1 MSFLFQLQPDRIVEH
16 LSSCIVNLDLVALRE
31 AWTHLDQRF
40 FARLEHSFLSTAR
53 KLENALLRMY
63 LVTCLS
69 SGRHDKLLDFFEK
82 MTPDL
87 QGQPEWKEWF
97 GKIFITIYILLTQF
111 KIGSYFIPPFGYN
124 YFFVSN
130 RRYSARSCSCAILL
144 GKPTNKGRI
153 EQFR

>member
-1 MSFLFQLQPDRIVEH
+1 M
-16 LSSCIVNLDLVALRE
+16 NLDLVALRE

-97 GKIFITIYILLTQF
+97 GKIFINICCLL
-111 KIGSYFIPPFGYN
+111 GSRLNPISLHHLAIIT
-124 YFFVSN
+124 FFLPN
-130 RRYSARSCSCAILL
+130 RQYSARCSSYIARTRASFG
-144 GKPTNKGRI
+144 GKRGGAG
-153 EQFR
+153 

>member
-1 MSFLFQLQPDRIVEH
+1 M
-16 LSSCIVNLDLVALRE
+16 NLDLVALRE

-97 GKIFITIYILLTQF
+97 GKMFLNVCSLLMQF
-111 KIGSYFIPPFGYN
+111 KVRSYLHYHLVMISTFLF
-124 YFFVSN
+124 
-130 RRYSARSCSCAILL
+130 LL
-144 GKPTNKGRI
+144 LCC
-153 EQFR
+153 

>member
-1 MSFLFQLQPDRIVEH
+1 M
-16 LSSCIVNLDLVALRE
+16 NLDLVALRE
-31 AWTHLDQRF
+31 AWSHLDHRF
-40 FARLEHSFLSTAR
+40 FARLEHSFLSTAK

-97 GKIFITIYILLTQF
+97 GEELLDILL
-111 KIGSYFIPPFGYN
+111 
-124 YFFVSN
+124 
-130 RRYSARSCSCAILL
+130 AIFYQ
-144 GKPTNKGRI
+144 K
-153 EQFR
+153 FRLYM